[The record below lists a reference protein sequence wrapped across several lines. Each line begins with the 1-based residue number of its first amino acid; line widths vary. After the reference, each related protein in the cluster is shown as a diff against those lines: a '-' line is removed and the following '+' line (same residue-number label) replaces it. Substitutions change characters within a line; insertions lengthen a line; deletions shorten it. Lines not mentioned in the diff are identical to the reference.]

1 MKDRNTDTEFGGV
14 ADEDLARA
22 VQRGGIDAFD
32 EIVRRHQARI
42 YAIAYRI
49 TGNREDA
56 LDVAQDALL
65 KAYRRI
71 GQWQPVSGFLPWL
84 LRLTTNTAID
94 HVRWRSRRRHE
105 PLEPADQ
112 TRRDHAARR
121 LSEDPAVQARAGE
134 IDARVHRALAVLS
147 PTQRA
152 VFVMRH
158 YEGLQLSEIAE
169 VLGCTVGSVKV
180 HLFRAVRKL
189 QLELKDLI

>member
-1 MKDRNTDTEFGGV
+1 LKDRNGDTEFGGL

-22 VQRGGIDAFD
+22 VQRGGVDAFD
-32 EIVRRHQARI
+32 EIVRRHQARL

-56 LDVAQDALL
+56 LDVTQDALL
-65 KAYRRI
+65 KAFRRI

-112 TRRDHAARR
+112 TRGDHAARR
-121 LSEDPAVQARAGE
+121 LSDDPAVQARAGE
-134 IDARVHRALAVLS
+134 IDGRVQRALVVLS

-158 YEGLQLSEIAE
+158 YEGLQLSEIAD

-189 QLELKDLI
+189 QAELKDLI